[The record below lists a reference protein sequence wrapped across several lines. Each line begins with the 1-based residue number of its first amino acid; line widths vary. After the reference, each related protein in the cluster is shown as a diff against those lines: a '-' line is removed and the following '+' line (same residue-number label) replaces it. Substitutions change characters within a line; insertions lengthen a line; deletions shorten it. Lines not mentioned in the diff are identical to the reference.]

1 MIWFVSS
8 GDLDAST
15 AATIQVQNMLKINF
29 YNEERKKSIGIG
41 AVNFTYKC

>member
-15 AATIQVQNMLKINF
+15 AATIQVQIMLKIN
-29 YNEERKKSIGIG
+29 YLKEERKNQSEL
-41 AVNFTYKC
+41 VP